1 MSVPHPSSTQGQQDC
16 ADGHAPGRAGTVVEG
31 LGPMSRPSLSPPT
44 PPAVDSVFMQG
55 LLTVPREQSQ
65 AQEYIGIWV
74 AESMWGSVRVR
85 WPHHVGQES
94 PVTSCPYKN
103 QGPEGPRPW
112 AGQPCHQA
120 ASPQEGPALSQLQG
134 LQLA

>member
-31 LGPMSRPSLSPPT
+31 LGPMSRPLLSPPT

-65 AQEYIGIWV
+65 AQEYDRHLG
-74 AESMWGSVRVR
+74 GRV
-85 WPHHVGQES
+85 HVGVCES
-94 PVTSCPYKN
+94 
-103 QGPEGPRPW
+103 QM
-112 AGQPCHQA
+112 
-120 ASPQEGPALSQLQG
+120 ASPRGPGVPSDFLSLQKSG
-134 LQLA
+134 T